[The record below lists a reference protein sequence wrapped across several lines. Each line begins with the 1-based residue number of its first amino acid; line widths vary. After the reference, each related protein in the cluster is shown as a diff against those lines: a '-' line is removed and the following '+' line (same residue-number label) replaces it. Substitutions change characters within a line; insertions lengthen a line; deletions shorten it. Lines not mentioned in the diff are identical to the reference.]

1 MCRTKHTITAR
12 RRGMVLLLSLVFV
25 ALFSSMGLAM
35 LTMSSRNVRVADNH
49 RDGTRAF
56 ESALSGME
64 VIRYHMSKVSMPG
77 STPIA
82 NRFTVMMNQL
92 AANVSLGEDITLC
105 ESDGKSFVAQVEP
118 ITNDRFRV
126 LVTGSGGG
134 LTRTIDINY
143 TFGVREESV
152 FDFGVATKGPL
163 QLSGNIQLDG
173 TNIAVEADVY
183 IESEND
189 TDVLSIIGNS
199 QIAGD
204 VKVTNPDGVVTL
216 QGGQAGIGGET
227 GQAAINNHVTTG
239 VAPTQWPV
247 PNTSQFE
254 QYLSGQVIDA
264 DTDLSTNTTYA
275 NVRIAAGTNPH
286 FSADTNINGVLFI
299 ETPNVVVFSGNC
311 SITGMIVGDG
321 SMYDDSGT
329 NQLIFLGTVD
339 SHSVSELPSDSEF
352 DGLREE
358 TGTFVIAPGFKAAFG
373 GNFETLN
380 GAIAANGIE
389 FFGNAGG
396 TIAGSVINYAD
407 TPMTLSGNSDLFF
420 NRSGLSQVPAGFE
433 PEVVLCY
440 DASSYME
447 RALCQL

>member
-1 MCRTKHTITAR
+1 M
-12 RRGMVLLLSLVFV
+12 LLSLIFV

-49 RDGTRAF
+49 REATRAF

-77 STPIA
+77 TTPLA
-82 NRFTVMMNQL
+82 NRFAVVQSQL
-92 AANVSLGEDITLC
+92 AASMSLDEDITLC
-105 ESDGKSFVAQVEP
+105 ESEGTSFVAELQP
-118 ITNDRFRV
+118 INNERFRIQ
-126 LVTGSGGG
+126 VTGSAGG
-134 LTRTIDINY
+134 LARVVGVNY
-143 TFGVREESV
+143 TFGVRQESV

-216 QGGQAGIGGET
+216 QGGKAGIGGET
-227 GQAAINNHVTTG
+227 GQAAIDNHVTTG

-247 PNTSQFE
+247 PNTSHFE

-264 DTDLSTNTTYA
+264 DTDLSTNTTYT

-286 FSADTNINGVLFI
+286 FSANTNINGVLFI

-311 SITGMIVGDG
+311 SITGMVVGDG

-339 SHSVSELPSDSEF
+339 SRSVSELPSSSEF
-352 DGLREE
+352 DSLREE
-358 TGTFVIAPGFKAAFG
+358 TGTFVMAPGFKAAFG
-373 GNFETLN
+373 GNFETFN

-396 TIAGSVINYAD
+396 TIAGSVINYAE

-420 NRSGLSQVPAGFE
+420 NRSGITEVPAGFE
-433 PEVVLCY
+433 PEIVLHY
-440 DASSYME
+440 DPSSYTE
-447 RALCQL
+447 LAYCQL